1 MESNDFHSFLSSEGR
16 MGAAEN
22 QLDFRN
28 QFETFSFQAE
38 KKKANVTEMLMG
50 KEKNFE
56 RSGAKME
63 PKKFTEVK

>member
-28 QFETFSFQAE
+28 QFETFSFQAD
-38 KKKANVTEMLMG
+38 KKISKCDRDANGKG
-50 KEKNFE
+50 KEL
-56 RSGAKME
+56 
-63 PKKFTEVK
+63 